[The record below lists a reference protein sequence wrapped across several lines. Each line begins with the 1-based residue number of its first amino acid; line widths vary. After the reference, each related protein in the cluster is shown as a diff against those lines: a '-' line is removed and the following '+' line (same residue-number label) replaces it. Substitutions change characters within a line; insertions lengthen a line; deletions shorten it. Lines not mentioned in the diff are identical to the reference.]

1 MLLWTI
7 YDHPDD
13 YPEHYV
19 VREWAASP
27 DGVTSHGAVTFD
39 TLEDARAAIRK
50 RGPLMM
56 CMERDPSADPKIVE
70 TWL

>member
-1 MLLWTI
+1 MMLWTI

-19 VREWAASP
+19 VRQYEVAS
-27 DGVTSHGAVTFD
+27 GEVVAHGA
-39 TLEDARAAIRK
+39 TLFNTLKEARASVQ
-50 RGPLMM
+50 RGRVSIARHL
-56 CMERDPSADPKIVE
+56 DDDPKIVE